1 MLPNDAIH
9 FEDDFNLGRMTVR
22 YEAEFMCH
30 IQYYVVIGSVRSG
43 DQDSTVSLLEEAAAI
58 RSIITRQA
66 LDARCHD
73 EGKSEVTADEV
84 TVVLLAEVQDEQD
97 RQLSAVV
104 NCITTLV
111 GGACT
116 HTHAR
121 THVSTH
127 ACMHARIHAH
137 TLTQTDSC
145 QQLSTISLR

>member
-1 MLPNDAIH
+1 MFYAIDQGSRFDNKLTLPNDTIH
-9 FEDDFNLGRMTVR
+9 FEDDFNLDR

-30 IQYYVVIGSVRSG
+30 IPYYVVIGSVRSG

-121 THVSTH
+121 T
-127 ACMHARIHAH
+127 
-137 TLTQTDSC
+137 
-145 QQLSTISLR
+145 